1 MSFKPCVELVDAMQV
16 ELRQDEIRL
25 GVPVEDQILFETWL
39 NSLASQA
46 PRIAWERRIAAEALA
61 RASYALGIHGCEEDP
76 TSPGGMEP
84 KGTEH

>member
-25 GVPVEDQILFETWL
+25 GVKVEDQILFEAWL
-39 NSLASQA
+39 NSQVDQA

-61 RASYALGIHGCEEDP
+61 RVGYALSVHGCEEDP
-76 TSPGGMEP
+76 TSPGGKEP